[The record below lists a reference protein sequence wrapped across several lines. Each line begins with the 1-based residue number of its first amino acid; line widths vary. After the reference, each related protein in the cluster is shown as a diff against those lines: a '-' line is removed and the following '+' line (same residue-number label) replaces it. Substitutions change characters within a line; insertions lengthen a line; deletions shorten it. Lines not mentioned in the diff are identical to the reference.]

1 MRRPLSLGIFLAVF
15 SELSGITVVMYYGP
29 VILERAGISAGS
41 SLGGH
46 AVIGIV
52 LACFTVLA
60 LFVVDRFGRRPVLLT
75 GCAGA
80 AVALALT
87 GICFAI
93 GVTDGAVIIALLC
106 MFVAF
111 FAFSLGPIKWI
122 VISEIFPTGVRARAM
137 GIATV
142 AVWLTDI
149 VINQAFPIVRDTLG
163 VRSEERR
170 VGNTCVSTCR
180 SRGWPYN

>member
-1 MRRPLSLGIFLAVF
+1 MRISDWSSDVCSSDL
-15 SELSGITVVMYYGP
+15 
-29 VILERAGISAGS
+29 LERAGISAGS

-93 GVTDGAVIIALLC
+93 GVTDGAV
-106 MFVAF
+106 
-111 FAFSLGPIKWI
+111 
-122 VISEIFPTGVRARAM
+122 
-137 GIATV
+137 
-142 AVWLTDI
+142 
-149 VINQAFPIVRDTLG
+149 
-163 VRSEERR
+163 RSEERR
-170 VGNTCVSTCR
+170 VGKECVSTCR
-180 SRGWPYN
+180 SRWSPYH

>member
-1 MRRPLSLGIFLAVF
+1 MQKAAY
-15 SELSGITVVMYYGP
+15 EL
-29 VILERAGISAGS
+29 RISDWS
-41 SLGGH
+41 SDVCSSDL
-46 AVIGIV
+46 
-52 LACFTVLA
+52 
-60 LFVVDRFGRRPVLLT
+60 
-75 GCAGA
+75 AGA

-137 GIATV
+137 GIA
-142 AVWLTDI
+142 
-149 VINQAFPIVRDTLG
+149 
-163 VRSEERR
+163 RSEEHTSELQSLMRISYA
-170 VGNTCVSTCR
+170 VFCLKKKKNKTHIQHSVDDVTTED
-180 SRGWPYN
+180 N

>member
-1 MRRPLSLGIFLAVF
+1 
-15 SELSGITVVMYYGP
+15 MYYGP

-93 GVTDGAVIIALLC
+93 GVTDGAVLIALLC
-106 MFVAF
+106 M
-111 FAFSLGPIKWI
+111 
-122 VISEIFPTGVRARAM
+122 
-137 GIATV
+137 
-142 AVWLTDI
+142 
-149 VINQAFPIVRDTLG
+149 
-163 VRSEERR
+163 RSEEHTSELQSLMRI
-170 VGNTCVSTCR
+170 S
-180 SRGWPYN
+180 YA

>member
-1 MRRPLSLGIFLAVF
+1 MRISDWSSDVCSSDL
-15 SELSGITVVMYYGP
+15 
-29 VILERAGISAGS
+29 LERAGISAGS

-111 FAFSLGPIKWI
+111 FAFSLGPIKCI
-122 VISEIFPTGVRARAM
+122 VISEIFQPGVPPRRA
-137 GIATV
+137 
-142 AVWLTDI
+142 
-149 VINQAFPIVRDTLG
+149 
-163 VRSEERR
+163 E
-170 VGNTCVSTCR
+170 
-180 SRGWPYN
+180 

>member
-1 MRRPLSLGIFLAVF
+1 MVSYKKSFHVGLVYIKSPGMVWYCITFFFVKQKTAYEMR
-15 SELSGITVVMYYGP
+15 
-29 VILERAGISAGS
+29 ISDWS
-41 SLGGH
+41 SDVCSSDL
-46 AVIGIV
+46 
-52 LACFTVLA
+52 
-60 LFVVDRFGRRPVLLT
+60 RRPVLLT

-111 FAFSLGPIKWI
+111 FDFSLGPIKWI
-122 VISEIFPTGVRARAM
+122 VISELFPTGVRARAL

-142 AVWLTDI
+142 AVWVTEI
-149 VINQAFPIVRDTLG
+149 GRAHV
-163 VRSEERR
+163 
-170 VGNTCVSTCR
+170 
-180 SRGWPYN
+180 

>member
-1 MRRPLSLGIFLAVF
+1 
-15 SELSGITVVMYYGP
+15 MYYGP
-29 VILERAGISAGS
+29 VSLERAGISAGS

-52 LACFTVLA
+52 LVCFTVLA
-60 LFVVDRFGRRPVLLT
+60 LFVVDRFGRRPVLMT

-106 MFVAF
+106 LFVAF
-111 FAFSLGPIKWI
+111 FAFSLWPCTWI
-122 VISEIFPTGVRARAM
+122 VISQKFLCESFC
-137 GIATV
+137 
-142 AVWLTDI
+142 
-149 VINQAFPIVRDTLG
+149 
-163 VRSEERR
+163 ER
-170 VGNTCVSTCR
+170 VFSLL
-180 SRGWPYN
+180 

>member
-1 MRRPLSLGIFLAVF
+1 MCFV
-15 SELSGITVVMYYGP
+15 TWC
-29 VILERAGISAGS
+29 
-41 SLGGH
+41 
-46 AVIGIV
+46 GIV
-52 LACFTVLA
+52 CFFFSSRRRHTRCALVTGVQTCALPICFTVLA

-149 VINQAFPIVRDTLG
+149 VINQAFPIVRDTFEIG
-163 VRSEERR
+163 
-170 VGNTCVSTCR
+170 
-180 SRGWPYN
+180 

>member
-1 MRRPLSLGIFLAVF
+1 MRISDWSSDVCSSDL
-15 SELSGITVVMYYGP
+15 
-29 VILERAGISAGS
+29 LERAGISAGS

-93 GVTDGAVIIALLC
+93 GVTDGAVIIALARKS
-106 MFVAF
+106 VVKGK
-111 FAFSLGPIKWI
+111 SVSVRVDHGGRRIIKKKHSI
-122 VISEIFPTGVRARAM
+122 Y
-137 GIATV
+137 
-142 AVWLTDI
+142 
-149 VINQAFPIVRDTLG
+149 INTL
-163 VRSEERR
+163 
-170 VGNTCVSTCR
+170 NTAQH
-180 SRGWPYN
+180 